1 MHGWFPCLDAGT
13 IGTLA
18 VLMLFST
25 PLVAVVGYILIKGLR
40 IVTVSTSRRHQS
52 HALSDEAKLMQE
64 LHQGLVR
71 MESRIEA
78 LETLLFERDR
88 REDDR

>member
-1 MHGWFPCLDAGT
+1 MIQGWFACLDPGT

-18 VLMLFST
+18 VLLLFST
-25 PLVAVVGYILIKGLR
+25 PFLAVAGFILIKVLR
-40 IVTVSTSRRHQS
+40 IVTGNPSRRGWRQQT
-52 HALSDEAKLMQE
+52 DDTRLMQE

-78 LETLLFERDR
+78 LEMLLFEREHK
-88 REDDR
+88 EDYR

>member
-1 MHGWFPCLDAGT
+1 MIQGWFSCLDPGT

-18 VLMLFST
+18 VLLLFST
-25 PLVAVVGYILIKGLR
+25 PFLAVAGFILIKVLR
-40 IVTVSTSRRHQS
+40 IVTGNPSRRGWRHQRDD
-52 HALSDEAKLMQE
+52 ARLMQE

-78 LETLLFERDR
+78 LEMLLFEREHK
-88 REDDR
+88 EDYR

>member
-1 MHGWFPCLDAGT
+1 MYGWFPCLGAGT

-18 VLMLFST
+18 VLLLFST
-25 PLVAVVGYILIKGLR
+25 PLVAVVGYFLIKVLR
-40 IVTVSTSRRHQS
+40 LVTGSPWRRHQR
-52 HALSDEAKLMQE
+52 HALADEAKLMQE

-78 LETLLFERDR
+78 LETLLFERDS
-88 REDDR
+88 RENDR

>member
-1 MHGWFPCLDAGT
+1 MSGWFPCLDAGT

-18 VLMLFST
+18 VLLLFST
-25 PLVAVVGYILIKGLR
+25 PLVAVVGVFFIKGLR
-40 IVTVSTSRRHQS
+40 IITGSPSRHNRR
-52 HALSDEAKLMQE
+52 ALEDEAQLMQE
-64 LHQGLVR
+64 LHQGLTQ

-88 REDDR
+88 RENYQ